1 MTYRQCFAAQSD
13 LSPDERELMQG
24 LLAALPTIRYGS
36 TALAAPDGNSSRF
49 NRQTRFIV
57 KLKHKTQRFAPRFCQ
72 GEVMV
77 RPSRVA
83 NLPEVAAKKHREVSM
98 AKLKMTATAT
108 IMLLLFLVSP
118 NVRSIWAR
126 NTDKTTDDKSKGNKT
141 DDNGKK
147 EDEKPG
153 ASANVTPTANAPSS
167 AVENEIEQLR
177 EELSA
182 QQALLQTQQA
192 KITQLEIQ
200 LHLGQPQPVVFA
212 STSASESVSVAGS
225 ASAPAAAI
233 ASTGGQPVSV
243 AKAQPNPPQSGG
255 TQKPG
260 EQPPSPLSWRIGA
273 AEFTPG
279 GWADITGIFRSSDI
293 GSGTGTSFG
302 SIPFNNQLPQAALTE
317 FRATA
322 QTSRL
327 SMKVN
332 ANITDSTSVTGYVES
347 DFNGFQPPNAYTSTN
362 SGTFRLRLAF
372 ADVRHGKWE
381 VLGGQSWSLLTPNRV
396 GLSPMPSDVFTG
408 YRLDTNYFA
417 GLMYS
422 RQAGFR
428 VVYHPTDWWAIGF
441 SLENPQQYAPSSVVF
456 PEGTFFSGQFD
467 NGSGATNAT
476 GATSNAAVP
485 NLHPDVIVKS
495 AFDWKLGEHALHLE
509 TAGLLRTFKVFNNLV
524 TPSATNAIA
533 EGSGSVNLNFE
544 VLHNFHLIANT
555 FYGAGNGR
563 YIGALG
569 PDAIVKADGT
579 LSPIHSGSGVGG
591 FEYQVTSRFEFDA
604 YYSGAYF
611 QRNFDLLA
619 SSATPPPTCDGISG
633 FTCVGFGF
641 PGSANTNNKSFQEG
655 TVGFTQ
661 TIWGSPNHGKL
672 QFINQSSWV
681 ERTPWSVPPGGPKNA
696 HAILEY
702 VDLRYVLP

>member
-1 MTYRQCFAAQSD
+1 
-13 LSPDERELMQG
+13 
-24 LLAALPTIRYGS
+24 
-36 TALAAPDGNSSRF
+36 
-49 NRQTRFIV
+49 
-57 KLKHKTQRFAPRFCQ
+57 
-72 GEVMV
+72 
-77 RPSRVA
+77 
-83 NLPEVAAKKHREVSM
+83 M
-98 AKLKMTATAT
+98 AKIIKRGPAV
-108 IMLLLFLVSP
+108 MLLLYLLTG
-118 NVRSIWAR
+118 NVRSVWAR
-126 NTDKTTDDKSKGNKT
+126 GADKITDDKTTGNKT
-141 DDNGKK
+141 ADNGKK

-153 ASANVTPTANAPSS
+153 ASANMASTANPPSS

-177 EELSA
+177 EELRA
-182 QQALLQTQQA
+182 QQALLQAQQA
-192 KITQLEIQ
+192 KIAQLEIQ
-200 LHLGQPQPVVFA
+200 MHVGEAQPAVVA
-212 STSASESVSVAGS
+212 STHSSESASVAGS
-225 ASAPAAAI
+225 ATARAATI
-233 ASTGGQPVSV
+233 VSTGAQPGPV
-243 AKAQPNPPQSGG
+243 AMAQPNPPQSGG

-260 EQPPSPLSWRIGA
+260 ERPPSPLSWRIGA

-279 GWADITGIFRSSDI
+279 GWADITGIFRSSDT

-317 FRATA
+317 FRTTA

-327 SMKVN
+327 SMKVD
-332 ANITDSTSVTGYVES
+332 ANVTDSTAVTGYVES

-362 SGTFRLRLAF
+362 SSTFRLRLAF

-381 VLGGQSWSLLTPNRV
+381 VLGGQSWSLLTPNRR

-417 GLMYS
+417 GLAYS

-428 VVYHPTDWWAIGF
+428 VVYHATDWWAIGF

-456 PEGTFFSGQFD
+456 PDGTFFSGQFD

-476 GATSNAAVP
+476 GATSNPAGP
-485 NLHPDVIVKS
+485 NQHPDVIVKS
-495 AFDWKLGEHALHLE
+495 AFDWRLGAHALHLE
-509 TAGLLRTFKVFNNLV
+509 TAGLLRSFKVFNNLV
-524 TPSATNAIA
+524 TPNASNSIT

-544 VLHNFHLIANT
+544 VLRNFHLVANT

-579 LSPIHSGSGVGG
+579 LSPIHSGSGVAG
-591 FEYQVTSRFEFDA
+591 FEYQVTPRFEFDS

-611 QRNFDLLA
+611 QRNFDLLT
-619 SSATPPPTCDGISG
+619 SSATPAQSCAGVSG

-681 ERTPWSVPPGGPKNA
+681 ERTTWSVPVGGPKNA
-696 HAILEY
+696 HAFVEY
-702 VDLRYVLP
+702 IDLRYVLP

>member
-1 MTYRQCFAAQSD
+1 
-13 LSPDERELMQG
+13 
-24 LLAALPTIRYGS
+24 
-36 TALAAPDGNSSRF
+36 
-49 NRQTRFIV
+49 
-57 KLKHKTQRFAPRFCQ
+57 
-72 GEVMV
+72 
-77 RPSRVA
+77 
-83 NLPEVAAKKHREVSM
+83 M
-98 AKLKMTATAT
+98 AKIIKRGPAV
-108 IMLLLFLVSP
+108 IVLLPYLLIG
-118 NVRSIWAR
+118 NVRSVWAR
-126 NTDKTTDDKSKGNKT
+126 NTEKMTDDKTTGNKT
-141 DDNGKK
+141 ADNGKK

-153 ASANVTPTANAPSS
+153 ASANVAPTVNAPSS

-177 EELSA
+177 EELRA
-182 QQALLQTQQA
+182 QQALLQAQQA
-192 KITQLEIQ
+192 KIAQLEIQ
-200 LHLGQPQPVVFA
+200 MHVGEAQPAALA
-212 STSASESVSVAGS
+212 STPASGSVSVARS
-225 ASAPAAAI
+225 ASARAAAI
-233 ASTGGQPVSV
+233 ASTGAQPGPV
-243 AKAQPNPPQSGG
+243 AMAQPNPPQSGG

-260 EQPPSPLSWRIGA
+260 ERPPSPLSWRIGA

-279 GWADITGIFRSSDI
+279 GWADITGIFRSSDT

-317 FRATA
+317 FRTTA

-327 SMKVN
+327 SMKVD
-332 ANITDSTSVTGYVES
+332 ANVTESTTVTGYVES

-362 SGTFRLRLAF
+362 SSTFRLRLAF

-381 VLGGQSWSLLTPNRV
+381 VLGGQSWSLLTPNRR

-417 GLMYS
+417 GLAYS

-428 VVYHPTDWWAIGF
+428 VVYHATDWWAIGF

-456 PEGTFFSGQFD
+456 PDGTFFSGQFD

-476 GATSNAAVP
+476 GATSNPAVP
-485 NLHPDVIVKS
+485 NQHPDVIVKS
-495 AFDWKLGEHALHLE
+495 AFDWKLGAHALHLE

-524 TPSATNAIA
+524 TPNATSAIT

-544 VLHNFHLIANT
+544 LFRNFHLVANT

-569 PDAIVKADGT
+569 PDAIVKANGT
-579 LSPIHSGSGVGG
+579 LSPIHSGSGVAG
-591 FEYQVTSRFEFDA
+591 FEYQVTPRFEFDS

-611 QRNFDLLA
+611 QRNFDLLT
-619 SSATPPPTCDGISG
+619 SSSTPPETCDGLSG

-641 PGSANTNNKSFQEG
+641 PGSASTNNKSFQEG
-655 TVGFTQ
+655 TVGFTH

-681 ERTPWSVPPGGPKNA
+681 ERTTWSVPVGGPKNA
-696 HAILEY
+696 HAFVEY
-702 VDLRYVLP
+702 IDLRYVLP

>member
-1 MTYRQCFAAQSD
+1 MR
-13 LSPDERELMQG
+13 R
-24 LLAALPTIRYGS
+24 
-36 TALAAPDGNSSRF
+36 SRL
-49 NRQTRFIV
+49 T
-57 KLKHKTQRFAPRFCQ
+57 
-72 GEVMV
+72 
-77 RPSRVA
+77 
-83 NLPEVAAKKHREVSM
+83 NLPEVAAKKHGELSM
-98 AKLKMTATAT
+98 AKIIKRGPAV
-108 IMLLLFLVSP
+108 IVLLPYLLTG
-118 NVRSIWAR
+118 NVGSVWAR
-126 NTDKTTDDKSKGNKT
+126 STDKITDDKTTGNKT
-141 DDNGKK
+141 ADNGKK
-147 EDEKPG
+147 EDEKPR
-153 ASANVTPTANAPSS
+153 ASANVEPTANAPSA

-177 EELSA
+177 EELRA
-182 QQALLQTQQA
+182 QQALLQAQQA
-192 KITQLEIQ
+192 KIAQLENQ
-200 LHLGQPQPVVFA
+200 MHLGEAQPA
-212 STSASESVSVAGS
+212 SLTSTPASGSVSEARSASVR
-225 ASAPAAAI
+225 APAI
-233 ASTGGQPVSV
+233 ASSGAQPGPV
-243 AKAQPNPPQSGG
+243 AMALPNPPQSGG
-255 TQKPG
+255 TQQPG
-260 EQPPSPLSWRIGA
+260 ERPTSPLSWRIGA

-279 GWADITGIFRSSDI
+279 GWADITGIFRSSDT

-317 FRATA
+317 FRTTA

-327 SMKVN
+327 SMKVD
-332 ANITDSTSVTGYVES
+332 ANVTDSTTVTGYVES

-362 SGTFRLRLAF
+362 SSTFRLRLAF

-417 GLMYS
+417 GLAYS

-456 PEGTFFSGQFD
+456 PNGTFFSGQFD

-476 GATSNAAVP
+476 GATSNPAVP
-485 NLHPDVIVKS
+485 NQHPDVIVKT
-495 AFDWKLGEHALHLE
+495 AFDWKLGAHALHLE

-524 TPSATNAIA
+524 TPNATSAIT

-544 VLHNFHLIANT
+544 VLRNFHLVANT

-579 LSPIHSGSGVGG
+579 LSPIHSGSGVAG
-591 FEYQVTSRFEFDA
+591 FEYQVTPRFEFDS

-611 QRNFDLLA
+611 QRNFDLLT
-619 SSATPPPTCDGISG
+619 SSATPPATCDGLSG

-681 ERTPWSVPPGGPKNA
+681 ERTTWSVPVGGPKNA
-696 HAILEY
+696 HAFVEY
-702 VDLRYVLP
+702 IDLRYVLP

>member
-1 MTYRQCFAAQSD
+1 
-13 LSPDERELMQG
+13 
-24 LLAALPTIRYGS
+24 
-36 TALAAPDGNSSRF
+36 
-49 NRQTRFIV
+49 
-57 KLKHKTQRFAPRFCQ
+57 
-72 GEVMV
+72 
-77 RPSRVA
+77 
-83 NLPEVAAKKHREVSM
+83 M
-98 AKLKMTATAT
+98 AKLITRDPAVV
-108 IMLLLFLVSP
+108 MLLLLLVTG
-118 NVRSIWAR
+118 NTRSVGAR
-126 NTDKTTDDKSKGNKT
+126 STDKMTDDKTIANKT
-141 DDNGKK
+141 RDNGKK

-153 ASANVTPTANAPSS
+153 ASANVAPTANAPSS

-182 QQALLQTQQA
+182 QQALLEAQQA
-192 KITQLEIQ
+192 QIAQLEVQ
-200 LHLGQPQPVVFA
+200 LHGGEAQPVALA
-212 STSASESVSVAGS
+212 STSAPVSVARS

-233 ASTGGQPVSV
+233 ASTGAPPVSV
-243 AKAQPNPPQSGG
+243 AMTQPNPPQSGA
-255 TQKPG
+255 TEKPG
-260 EQPPSPLSWRIGA
+260 EQPASPLSWRIGA

-279 GWADITGIFRSSDI
+279 GWADITGVFRSSDT

-317 FRATA
+317 FRTTA

-332 ANITDSTSVTGYVES
+332 ANVTDSTSVTGYVES

-362 SGTFRLRLAF
+362 SSSFRLRLAF
-372 ADVRHGKWE
+372 LDVRYGKWE

-417 GLMYS
+417 GLPYS

-428 VVYHPTDWWAIGF
+428 LVYHPTNWWAIGF

-456 PEGTFFSGQFD
+456 PDGTFFSGQFD

-476 GATSNAAVP
+476 GATSNPAVP

-495 AFDWKLGEHALHLE
+495 AFDWRFGGRALHLE
-509 TAGLLRTFKVFNNLV
+509 AAGLLRSFKVLNNLA
-524 TPSATNAIA
+524 TPIATSAIT

-544 VLHNFHLIANT
+544 VIRNFHLVANT

-579 LSPIHSGSGVGG
+579 LSPIHSGSGVAG
-591 FEYQVTSRFEFDA
+591 FEYQLTPRFEFDS
-604 YYSGAYF
+604 YYSAAYF

-619 SSATPPPTCDGISG
+619 SSATPAPTCAGVSG

-672 QFINQSSWV
+672 QFINQASWV
-681 ERTPWSVPPGGPKNA
+681 ERTPWSVPAGGPKNA
-696 HAILEY
+696 HTFLEY
-702 VDLRYVLP
+702 IDLRYVLP

>member
-1 MTYRQCFAAQSD
+1 
-13 LSPDERELMQG
+13 
-24 LLAALPTIRYGS
+24 
-36 TALAAPDGNSSRF
+36 
-49 NRQTRFIV
+49 
-57 KLKHKTQRFAPRFCQ
+57 
-72 GEVMV
+72 
-77 RPSRVA
+77 
-83 NLPEVAAKKHREVSM
+83 M
-98 AKLKMTATAT
+98 AKITKRGPAV
-108 IMLLLFLVSP
+108 IVLLLYLLTG
-118 NVRSIWAR
+118 NVRSLWAR
-126 NTDKTTDDKSKGNKT
+126 STDKITDDKTTGNKT
-141 DDNGKK
+141 ADNGKK

-153 ASANVTPTANAPSS
+153 ASANVAPTANAPSS

-182 QQALLQTQQA
+182 QQALLQAQQA
-192 KITQLEIQ
+192 KIAQLEIQ
-200 LHLGQPQPVVFA
+200 LHVGQAQSVAVA
-212 STSASESVSVAGS
+212 STQASESVSIAGS

-233 ASTGGQPVSV
+233 PPNGAPPGPV
-243 AKAQPNPPQSGG
+243 AMAQPNPPQSGG

-260 EQPPSPLSWRIGA
+260 EQPPTRLSWRIGA

-279 GWADITGIFRSSDI
+279 GWADITGIFRSSDT

-317 FRATA
+317 FRTTA

-327 SMKVN
+327 SMKVD
-332 ANITDSTSVTGYVES
+332 ANVTDSTTVTGYVES

-417 GLMYS
+417 GLAYS

-456 PEGTFFSGQFD
+456 PDGTFFSGQFD

-476 GATSNAAVP
+476 GATSNPAVP
-485 NLHPDVIVKS
+485 NQHPDVIVKS
-495 AFDWKLGEHALHLE
+495 AFDWKLGAHALHLE

-524 TPSATNAIA
+524 TPNAASAIT
-533 EGSGSVNLNFE
+533 EGSGSLNASFE
-544 VLHNFHLIANT
+544 AFHSFRLIANT
-555 FYGAGNGR
+555 LYGAGNGR
-563 YIGALG
+563 YIGGLG
-569 PDAIVKADGT
+569 PDAIVKSDGE
-579 LSPIHSGSGVGG
+579 LSPIHSGSGVAG
-591 FEYQVTSRFEFDA
+591 FEYQVTPRFEFDA

-611 QRNFDLLA
+611 QRNFGGA
-619 SSATPPPTCDGISG
+619 VATTATPAPSCLGVSG
-633 FTCVGFGF
+633 FFCTGFGF
-641 PGSANTNNKSFQEG
+641 PGSANTNNKSFQEATFG
-655 TVGFTQ
+655 ITK

-672 QFINQSSWV
+672 QFITQSSWV
-681 ERTPWSVPPGGPKNA
+681 ERTPWSVSGSAPRNA
-696 HAILEY
+696 HAFLQYI
-702 VDLRYVLP
+702 DLRYVLP

>member
-1 MTYRQCFAAQSD
+1 
-13 LSPDERELMQG
+13 
-24 LLAALPTIRYGS
+24 
-36 TALAAPDGNSSRF
+36 
-49 NRQTRFIV
+49 
-57 KLKHKTQRFAPRFCQ
+57 
-72 GEVMV
+72 
-77 RPSRVA
+77 
-83 NLPEVAAKKHREVSM
+83 M
-98 AKLKMTATAT
+98 AKLITRGPAVV
-108 IMLLLFLVSP
+108 MLLLLLVTGNIRS
-118 NVRSIWAR
+118 VRAR
-126 NTDKTTDDKSKGNKT
+126 STDKMMDDRTGNKT
-141 DDNGKK
+141 RDDGKK

-153 ASANVTPTANAPSS
+153 APTNVAPTANAPSS
-167 AVENEIEQLR
+167 ALENEIEQLR

-182 QQALLQTQQA
+182 QQALLQAQQA
-192 KITQLEIQ
+192 QIAQLEMQ
-200 LHLGQPQPVVFA
+200 LHVGEAQPVALA
-212 STSASESVSVAGS
+212 STSAPESVSAARS

-233 ASTGGQPVSV
+233 ASTGAPPVS
-243 AKAQPNPPQSGG
+243 AAMAQPNPPQSGA

-260 EQPPSPLSWRIGA
+260 EQPSSPLSWRIGA

-279 GWADITGIFRSSDI
+279 GWADITGVFRSSDT

-317 FRATA
+317 FRTTA

-332 ANITDSTSVTGYVES
+332 ANVTDSTTVTGYVES

-362 SGTFRLRLAF
+362 SSSFRLRLAF
-372 ADVRHGKWE
+372 LDVRYGKWE

-396 GLSPMPSDVFTG
+396 GLSPMPSDVITG

-417 GLMYS
+417 GLPYS

-428 VVYHPTDWWAIGF
+428 LVYHPTDWWAIGF

-456 PEGTFFSGQFD
+456 PDGTFFSGQFD

-476 GATSNAAVP
+476 GATSNPAVP

-495 AFDWKLGEHALHLE
+495 AFDWRVGGRALHLE
-509 TAGLLRTFKVFNNLV
+509 AAGLLRSFKVLNNLT
-524 TPSATNAIA
+524 TPNSTSAIT

-544 VLHNFHLIANT
+544 VLRNFHLIANT

-579 LSPIHSGSGVGG
+579 LSPIHSGSGVAG
-591 FEYQVTSRFEFDA
+591 FEYQLTPRFEFDS
-604 YYSGAYF
+604 YYSAAYF

-619 SSATPPPTCDGISG
+619 SSAMPAPTCDGVSG

-681 ERTPWSVPPGGPKNA
+681 ERTPWSVPAVGPKNA
-696 HAILEY
+696 HTFLEY
-702 VDLRYVLP
+702 IDLRYVLP

>member
-1 MTYRQCFAAQSD
+1 
-13 LSPDERELMQG
+13 
-24 LLAALPTIRYGS
+24 
-36 TALAAPDGNSSRF
+36 
-49 NRQTRFIV
+49 
-57 KLKHKTQRFAPRFCQ
+57 
-72 GEVMV
+72 
-77 RPSRVA
+77 
-83 NLPEVAAKKHREVSM
+83 M
-98 AKLKMTATAT
+98 AKIIKRGPAV
-108 IMLLLFLVSP
+108 IVLLLHLLTG
-118 NVRSIWAR
+118 NVGSIWAR
-126 NTDKTTDDKSKGNKT
+126 STDKITDDKTSGNKAA
-141 DDNGKK
+141 DNRNK

-153 ASANVTPTANAPSS
+153 ASANVAPTANAPSP

-177 EELSA
+177 EELRA
-182 QQALLQTQQA
+182 QQALLQAQQA
-192 KITQLEIQ
+192 KIAQLEIQ
-200 LHLGQPQPVVFA
+200 MHLGEAQPTVVA
-212 STSASESVSVAGS
+212 STRSSESVSVAGS
-225 ASAPAAAI
+225 ASARAPAI
-233 ASTGGQPVSV
+233 ASTGAQPGPV
-243 AKAQPNPPQSGG
+243 AIAQPNPPQSGG

-260 EQPPSPLSWRIGA
+260 ERPPSPLSWRIGA

-279 GWADITGIFRSSDI
+279 GWADITGVFRSSDT

-317 FRATA
+317 FRTTA

-327 SMKVN
+327 SMKVD
-332 ANITDSTSVTGYVES
+332 ANVTDSTAVTGYVES

-362 SGTFRLRLAF
+362 SSSFRLRLAF

-417 GLMYS
+417 GLAYS

-456 PEGTFFSGQFD
+456 PDGTFFSGQFD

-476 GATSNAAVP
+476 GATSNPAVP
-485 NLHPDVIVKS
+485 NQHPDVIVKS
-495 AFDWKLGEHALHLE
+495 AFDWKVGAHALHLE

-524 TPSATNAIA
+524 TPNATSAIT

-544 VLHNFHLIANT
+544 VLRNFHLVANT

-579 LSPIHSGSGVGG
+579 LSPIHSGSGVAG
-591 FEYQVTSRFEFDA
+591 FEYQLTPRFEFDS
-604 YYSGAYF
+604 YYSAAYF
-611 QRNFDLLA
+611 QRNFDLLS
-619 SSATPPPTCDGISG
+619 SSAVPAQTCDGVSG
-633 FTCVGFGF
+633 FTCLGFGF

-672 QFINQSSWV
+672 QFINQASWV
-681 ERTPWSVPPGGPKNA
+681 ERTTWSVPVGGPKNA
-696 HAILEY
+696 HAFLEY
-702 VDLRYVLP
+702 IDLRYVLP

>member
-1 MTYRQCFAAQSD
+1 MAKIIKR
-13 LSPDERELMQG
+13 G
-24 LLAALPTIRYGS
+24 AAL
-36 TALAAPDGNSSRF
+36 
-49 NRQTRFIV
+49 IV
-57 KLKHKTQRFAPRFCQ
+57 
-72 GEVMV
+72 
-77 RPSRVA
+77 
-83 NLPEVAAKKHREVSM
+83 
-98 AKLKMTATAT
+98 
-108 IMLLLFLVSP
+108 LLLYLLTG
-118 NVRSIWAR
+118 NVRSLWAR
-126 NTDKTTDDKSKGNKT
+126 STDKITDDKTTGNKT
-141 DDNGKK
+141 ADNRKK

-153 ASANVTPTANAPSS
+153 ASANVAPTANAPSS

-177 EELSA
+177 EELRA
-182 QQALLQTQQA
+182 QQALLQAQQA
-192 KITQLEIQ
+192 KLAQLEIQ
-200 LHLGQPQPVVFA
+200 MHVGEEQPAALA
-212 STSASESVSVAGS
+212 STPDSGSVSVARS
-225 ASAPAAAI
+225 ASARAAAI
-233 ASTGGQPVSV
+233 ASTEAQPGPL
-243 AKAQPNPPQSGG
+243 AMAQPNPPQSGG

-260 EQPPSPLSWRIGA
+260 ERPPSPLSWRIGA

-279 GWADITGIFRSSDI
+279 GWADITGIFRSSDT

-317 FRATA
+317 FRTTA

-332 ANITDSTSVTGYVES
+332 ANITDSTTVTGYVES

-362 SGTFRLRLAF
+362 SSSFRLRLAF

-417 GLMYS
+417 GLAYS

-456 PEGTFFSGQFD
+456 PDGTFFSGQFD

-476 GATSNAAVP
+476 GATSNPAVP
-485 NLHPDVIVKS
+485 NQHPDVIVKS
-495 AFDWKLGEHALHLE
+495 AFDWKLGAHALHLE

-524 TPSATNAIA
+524 TPNATSAIT

-544 VLHNFHLIANT
+544 VLRNFHLVANT

-579 LSPIHSGSGVGG
+579 LSPIHSGSGVAG
-591 FEYQVTSRFEFDA
+591 FEYQATPRFEFDS
-604 YYSGAYF
+604 YYSAAYF

-619 SSATPPPTCDGISG
+619 SSATPAQACDGVSG

-681 ERTPWSVPPGGPKNA
+681 ERTTWSVPVGGPKNA
-696 HAILEY
+696 HAFVEY
-702 VDLRYVLP
+702 IDLRYVLP